1 MPYLLD
7 ANVFIQAKQLYYG
20 MDFCPAFWDWLI
32 QQNAQGTVHSIE
44 KVGDELT
51 AGNDALSKWASDRD
65 ATFFLPPDEKVLQAL
80 TTVSNWVKSQQYH
93 PHAVNSFLQDADY
106 YLVAHALAH
115 KYTIVTHE
123 VAGDRVKRVK
133 IPEVCI
139 GVKVKAMSP
148 YQMLRVERARFVL
161 GNSDRGVA

>member
-1 MPYLLD
+1 MSYLLD

-51 AGNDALSKWASDRD
+51 AGNDALSQWAGEHD

-80 TTVSNWVKSQQYH
+80 TTVSNWVKSDSPVRTPFCRWGRACGGGRDMGVRAAGCVDLWH
-93 PHAVNSFLQDADY
+93 FGLMGGGVGGSCSPRGLWGAADRRETPSTRPKP
-106 YLVAHALAH
+106 VFF
-115 KYTIVTHE
+115 
-123 VAGDRVKRVK
+123 
-133 IPEVCI
+133 
-139 GVKVKAMSP
+139 
-148 YQMLRVERARFVL
+148 ARS
-161 GNSDRGVA
+161 GSTG